1 MNLLTTALPAVTSVR
16 LSQRFA
22 KMRPKYMW
30 MLVLG
35 SRCACTDCGRG
46 FMLCVLVCMCQNLSL
61 DGFPAAH
68 FPSSDA
74 TDALATLR
82 TKAIKAGVGK
92 PCPFIELQKFLPRGM
107 VSTNVKSTAKGD
119 SLADDHKRLDMVRW
133 IAAFHSFAIAAGVVE
148 VSTQALLHGVLF
160 PPFTFMHFCMAG
172 DPLSGRV
179 GTLAGV
185 PRCCWY
191 VCVLVSFAVMCWVVG
206 QLCAQATPWPR
217 DVGDSWHNSMTKR
230 VDVIGQRGLFVAT
243 RILTSVSKPRA

>member
-1 MNLLTTALPAVTSVR
+1 
-16 LSQRFA
+16 
-22 KMRPKYMW
+22 
-30 MLVLG
+30 
-35 SRCACTDCGRG
+35 
-46 FMLCVLVCMCQNLSL
+46 MCQNLSL

-107 VSTNVKSTAKGD
+107 VSTNAKSTAKGD

-160 PPFTFMHFCMAG
+160 PLLPACTFVWQVIPYQAALAHLQVCLDVAG
-172 DPLSGRV
+172 TCACSFLLQLCVGLSGNYLPRQRHGR
-179 GTLAGV
+179 GT
-185 PRCCWY
+185 
-191 VCVLVSFAVMCWVVG
+191 
-206 QLCAQATPWPR
+206 
-217 DVGDSWHNSMTKR
+217 
-230 VDVIGQRGLFVAT
+230 
-243 RILTSVSKPRA
+243 